1 MVELEVTAEF
11 IIKDFVPVGR
21 REPDRAEITVVL
33 STQSVVLS
41 YPEIPEWAKWWNKLR
56 VPESVVLSTPLMLP
70 EGVTLQLSGWHHDDE
85 VDDEVDDEFSG
96 LAVSSFFA
104 QDKIIESEK
113 TIRIK
118 I

>member
-1 MVELEVTAEF
+1 MVELEVTAELL
-11 IIKDFVPVGR
+11 IKDFVPVGR
-21 REPDRAEITVVL
+21 EPDIAEITVVL
-33 STQSVVLS
+33 SIQSVVLS

-70 EGVTLQLSGWHHDDE
+70 EGVTLQLSGWHHND
-85 VDDEVDDEFSG
+85 VDDELDEEFSG